1 MHLNVLG
8 MPKWY
13 LEGIRERTME
23 EEADIV
29 DLLLQLAIFA
39 TFVGFGV
46 ALWVVKR
53 DRREKAGK
61 ELQDGDERPPAE
73 PGQ

>member
-29 DLLLQLAIFA
+29 DLLLQLVIFA
-39 TFVGFGV
+39 TFVVFGV
-46 ALWVVKR
+46 AVWLVKR
-53 DRREKAGK
+53 DRQEKAGRK
-61 ELQDGDERPPAE
+61 PQDTNERPQSG